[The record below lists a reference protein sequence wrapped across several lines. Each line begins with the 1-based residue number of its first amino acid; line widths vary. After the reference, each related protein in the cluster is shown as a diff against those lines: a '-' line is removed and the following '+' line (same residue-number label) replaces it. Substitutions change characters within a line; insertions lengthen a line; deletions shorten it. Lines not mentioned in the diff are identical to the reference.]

1 MIIDSVDGEV
11 LDEPKCL
18 LVIQRVFQY
27 LSVHEI
33 QCINLDELCQE
44 ANDFVYQGDFRFMS
58 ILSQSIQ
65 IIALLE
71 EVGDIFDAELFVL
84 AVIFKH
90 GREPFEYFWIE
101 MVLSKHMIDYT
112 FAGHRT
118 VDIFL
123 VCLKQLD
130 FTLRYL
136 LEFLNSLELG
146 FKGTRFLQAADNK
159 PKVRLLNRIEL
170 ILFFDDEGIK

>member
-1 MIIDSVDGEV
+1 
-11 LDEPKCL
+11 
-18 LVIQRVFQY
+18 
-27 LSVHEI
+27 
-33 QCINLDELCQE
+33 
-44 ANDFVYQGDFRFMS
+44 
-58 ILSQSIQ
+58 
-65 IIALLE
+65 
-71 EVGDIFDAELFVL
+71 
-84 AVIFKH
+84 
-90 GREPFEYFWIE
+90 

-123 VCLKQLD
+123 VCLKKLD